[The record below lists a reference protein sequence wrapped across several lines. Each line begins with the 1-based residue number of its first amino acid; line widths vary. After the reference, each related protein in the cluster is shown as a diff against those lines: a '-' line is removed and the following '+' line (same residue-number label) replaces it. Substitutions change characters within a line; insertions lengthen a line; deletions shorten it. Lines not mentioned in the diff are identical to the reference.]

1 MTVDVAAHGSHV
13 GFTPFK
19 TASAS
24 RGNSVASFWAY
35 FRPVWAVQRPS
46 DEGGIPL
53 QADQLATEVLFP
65 CEPPDTQFSREIV
78 SGIGMR
84 GSLEWVFPRKLNST
98 LSISSRNVTAP
109 VKERQQYHAGLFG
122 CPG

>member
-1 MTVDVAAHGSHV
+1 MSLCPAKRLPRATRGDSSNPGKTH
-13 GFTPFK
+13 FK

-53 QADQLATEVLFP
+53 QADRLATEVSFP
-65 CEPPDTQFSREIV
+65 CESKDTQFSRDIV

-84 GSLEWVFPRKLNST
+84 GSLEWVFRF
-98 LSISSRNVTAP
+98 IRAFG
-109 VKERQQYHAGLFG
+109 ERQCGGDDGETPAFY
-122 CPG
+122 P